1 MDPALDGY
9 ISLEEESTMS
19 PPQSADTPNDKEPR
33 RVMPAEDDAAPSE
46 AGTAE
51 MVEAGVPEEPCFYGH
66 GPAWDNRHWRGWK
79 PRNTPRMPPKGSVSA
94 EMQQSPPPSAYTQ
107 VAGQLQ
113 APPRGFDHE
122 EFCQRMNEMPL
133 PCDDAERGTFDQ
145 QDVFILGDP
154 AASFD
159 RSSGHSYDR
168 KSSNPHAGF
177 PEWKKIFAYILRDCG
192 YLVDYDTVYVLVDTR
207 DLANHVVRDPSLP
220 HWQAAVAWWESR
232 MGERTELCFFP
243 ASEHTGLHNVHPTW
257 AGTFVLA
264 ALGASFPGKHFF
276 LLDSDCLPVTLFE
289 AFDLWQEAYLTRFPL
304 GAEESRKLPHPLLQY
319 QRFQHDWY
327 VKDTREGT
335 SHQKVGQGVLFV
347 TEPQAELNAGFVGL
361 FASKHPALFDW
372 AQWNADTKYLNERDF
387 AERCSQT
394 ADTLTSAYWTLV
406 SQYLCRRLTSHELSP
421 EASKAWIQTG
431 LALSPLFGTVAQYS
445 CNRCDRC
452 MGPHW

>member
-1 MDPALDGY
+1 
-9 ISLEEESTMS
+9 MS
-19 PPQSADTPNDKEPR
+19 PPQCADSPNAKVPCQEK
-33 RVMPAEDDAAPSE
+33 PAEDDAAPSE
-46 AGTAE
+46 ADTAE
-51 MVEAGVPEEPCFYGH
+51 IVEAGAPEEPCFYGH

-94 EMQQSPPPSAYTQ
+94 DMQQSPPPSATTQ
-107 VAGQLQ
+107 AAGQLQ
-113 APPRGFDHE
+113 APPRGLDHE
-122 EFCQRMNEMPL
+122 EFCQRMNEKPL

-177 PEWKKIFAYILRDCG
+177 PEWKKIFAFILRDCG
-192 YLVDYDTVYVLVDTR
+192 YLVDYDTIYVLVDTR
-207 DLANHVVRDPSLP
+207 DLANHEVRDPSLP

-232 MGERTELCFFP
+232 LQMTGPMGERTELCFFP
-243 ASEHTGLHNVHPTW
+243 ATEHTGLHDVHPTW

-347 TEPQAELNAGFVGL
+347 TEPQSELNAGFVGL

-372 AQWNADTKYLNERDF
+372 DQWNDDTKYLNERDF

-406 SQYLCRRLTSHELSP
+406 SQYLCRRLTFHELSKP
-421 EASKAWIQTG
+421 VRRGSKRG
-431 LALSPLFGTVAQYS
+431 LHSPRSLVRLHSTQS
-445 CNRCDRC
+445 
-452 MGPHW
+452 M